1 MPKRMKLP
9 GGTIIEFAR
18 KLTKAEK
25 KRVKRERQVEK
36 LARAGK
42 LKGLHWGAQ

>member
-1 MPKRMKLP
+1 MTKDVKRLP
-9 GGTIIEFAR
+9 DGTTIEFGR

-25 KRVKRERQVEK
+25 KMARKHRTKVH

-42 LKGLHWGAQ
+42 LKEQRR